1 MSPTL
6 RVSLA
11 AAIVTATLVR
21 ALTSDVV
28 ARPAFTGREKWTMAE
43 RTMLRSLSLASLDA
57 LPADPSNRYAD
68 DSAAAQLGRQWF
80 FETRFSGNGQISCA
94 SCHKP
99 DKGFQ
104 DSRPLGVGV
113 GTAGRRTMPI
123 AGASYSAWQFWDGR
137 SDSQWSQALGPLES
151 AVEHGGD
158 RVAYA
163 QVIAAEYRRP
173 YESVFGPL
181 PDLRGL
187 PAHAGPVADTV
198 RRLAWSRIPPT
209 RQREISALY
218 ANMGKAIAAFERRIR
233 LTPTRFDRYVDAE
246 LAHRPLAP
254 ADSLSVEEQA
264 GLRLFIGKA
273 SCSNCHNGPLLTDN
287 HFHNTGVPVVP
298 GVTTPDSGR
307 TVGVRQALSG
317 EFSCVSRYSDAK
329 PDDCEELR
337 FAVTNGAELVRAFK
351 TPSLRNAATRAPYM
365 HAGQFRTLPEVLA
378 HYNRAPTAPAGTS
391 ELKRLGLSVTELR
404 QIEAFL
410 ATLVSSLDVPYTND
424 APRSSTQP
432 VH

>member
-1 MSPTL
+1 MFLTL

-11 AAIVTATLVR
+11 AAIVTAAVIQLS
-21 ALTSDVV
+21 TSG
-28 ARPAFTGREKWTMAE
+28 AASRQSSTGQVTWTKAE

-57 LPADPSNRYAD
+57 LPADASNRYAD
-68 DSAAAQLGRQWF
+68 DSAAAQLGRRWF
-80 FETRFSGNGQISCA
+80 FETKFSGNGQVSCA
-94 SCHKP
+94 SCHLP

-104 DSRPLGVGV
+104 DSRPLGKGV

-123 AGASYSAWQFWDGR
+123 AGTAYSAWQFWDGR

-158 RVAYA
+158 RVRYA
-163 QVIAAEYRRP
+163 HVIAAEYRTG
-173 YESVFGPL
+173 YESVFGAL
-181 PDLRGL
+181 PDLREL
-187 PAHAGPVADTV
+187 PGQAGPVADTA
-198 RRLAWSRIPPT
+198 RRQAWSRIPAT

-233 LTPTRFDRYVDAE
+233 FTPTRFDRYVDAE

-254 ADSLSVEEQA
+254 GDSLSADEQA
-264 GLRLFIGKA
+264 GLRLFIGRA
-273 SCSNCHNGPLLTDN
+273 NCSNCHNGPLLTDN
-287 HFHNTGVPVVP
+287 HFHNTGVPGVP
-298 GVTTPDSGR
+298 GAALPDSGR
-307 TVGVRQALSG
+307 AVGVRQALSG
-317 EFSCVSRYSDAK
+317 EFNCVSRYSDAK
-329 PDDCEELR
+329 PDDCDELR
-337 FAVTNGAELVRAFK
+337 FAVTDGAELVRAFK

-378 HYNRAPTAPAGTS
+378 HYNRAPMSQAGTS
-391 ELKRLGLSVTELR
+391 ELKRLGLRVTELR

-410 ATLVSSLDVPYTND
+410 ATLVSPLDVPFSNES
-424 APRSSTQP
+424 PRSSPQP